1 MMKILT
7 FFASLLPLGGYG
19 FLFHRRT
26 PSPLGNLKQRMSGGG
41 GVEAGDDRY
50 DVTLKLPL
58 GVTIENID
66 GIVAVLGVMEGGNG
80 AAAGVGRG
88 DALVGMQSFFGD
100 AIWAVPTGSEAI
112 DEIEQH
118 IRQCGDEVVLRFQ
131 RGGAAAL
138 LEGAEEPIELAEKEP
153 TLEDE
158 MATWECVFTPE
169 YYTACDDETDPSA
182 TQGGRNSDGKDAMRD
197 KFEKFSETF

>member
-1 MMKILT
+1 MKIPIFLAT
-7 FFASLLPLGGYG
+7 FLPSGGYG
-19 FLFHRRT
+19 FIFHRRT
-26 PSPLGNLKQRMSGGG
+26 PWQLGNIKQRMSGGG
-41 GVEAGDDRY
+41 GVEVGDDRY

-58 GVTIENID
+58 GVTIEKID
-66 GIVAVLGVMEGGNG
+66 GVVAVLGVTEGGNG

-118 IRQCGDEVVLRFQ
+118 IRQCGDEIVLRFQ

-138 LEGAEEPIELAEKEP
+138 LEGAEEPIELVEKEP

-169 YYTACDDETDPSA
+169 YYTACDDETNPNA
-182 TQGGRNSDGKDAMRD
+182 AQEGRNSDSEDGMRD